1 MASLLESVDLLAA
14 AMPLVRFRVT
24 DTSSVETARD
34 QVRSRFPW
42 TRLEP
47 KPGEFRLVS
56 HHVPIGRLRLV
67 ISVSTGYAAVATE
80 GEDYCLLL
88 HLGGAG
94 VTQARVGGGELGID
108 LRRGLLVSR
117 QRAVVDMAPD
127 SIRLI
132 LAAPEAA
139 LRRRLEAV
147 VGQDQVGRPSFEPAL
162 PLDKV
167 PGAGLARLLRVLI
180 EELEGEPSIA
190 EAPLVL
196 AAWEDLLLSYLLT
209 QRPSSRAQENV
220 DPGTAAAPWQVRQAE
235 AWLEAHACE
244 PITMDEL
251 ARALGISLRTLQ
263 HGFRRSRGLSPS
275 QFLRACRLELAHR
288 RLLTPDPGTS
298 VTAVALDCG
307 FGHLGDFAA
316 AYKARYTE
324 SPSATLRRRR

>member
-1 MASLLESVDLLAA
+1 MASMLESVDLLAA

-24 DTSSVETARD
+24 DASSAETARD
-34 QVRSRFPW
+34 HFRSRFPW

-47 KPGEFRLVS
+47 EPGEFRLVS

-67 ISVSTGYAAVATE
+67 TSVSTGCAAVTAD
-80 GEDYCLLL
+80 GEDYCFLL

-94 VTQARVGGGELGID
+94 VTQARVGGSELGVD
-108 LRRGLLVSR
+108 TRRGLLVSR
-117 QRAVVDMAPD
+117 QRVVVDMAPD

-139 LRRRLEAV
+139 LRRRLEAAI
-147 VGQDQVGRPSFEPAL
+147 GQDQVRLPSFEPAL
-162 PLDKV
+162 PLDEV

-196 AAWEDLLLSYLLT
+196 TAWEDLLLSYLLT
-209 QRPSSRAQENV
+209 QVPSGRAHEIA
-220 DPGTAAAPWQVRQAE
+220 DPGAAAAPWQVRQAE

-244 PITMDEL
+244 PITMEEL

-263 HGFRRSRGLSPS
+263 HGFRRARGLSPR
-275 QFLRACRLELAHR
+275 QFLRGCRLELARR
-288 RLLTPDPGTS
+288 RLLAPDPGTS

-316 AYKARYTE
+316 AYKARFTE